1 MLRMVQ
7 SLFFS
12 KFRSETFYGFY
23 PEKWVRPFQGKK
35 NCFLGF
41 DINEEV
47 NFIEKTNEKSG

>member
-41 DINEEV
+41 DINKEV
-47 NFIEKTNEKSG
+47 NFKEETNEKSG